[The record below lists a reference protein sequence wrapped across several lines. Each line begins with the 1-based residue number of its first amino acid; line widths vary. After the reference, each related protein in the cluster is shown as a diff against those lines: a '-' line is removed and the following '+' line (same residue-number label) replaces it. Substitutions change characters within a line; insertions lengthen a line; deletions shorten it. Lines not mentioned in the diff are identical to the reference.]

1 MACDDIR
8 IRRVVPEDAAGLER
22 FYAELSPESRLRRF
36 HAACRGISH
45 ELAETLAMADHR
57 TRDGFVAVAGSR
69 IVGHVL
75 LEPCGSKSEEV
86 AVAVGDR
93 LQGRGIGTLL
103 LAAALASARLRR
115 VSRLIAWVQAE
126 NTGMRRLLVRSGH
139 PLRMSWDRSV
149 ARYELAVSRELP
161 RGAAA

>member
-1 MACDDIR
+1 
-8 IRRVVPEDAAGLER
+8 
-22 FYAELSPESRLRRF
+22 
-36 HAACRGISH
+36 
-45 ELAETLAMADHR
+45 
-57 TRDGFVAVAGSR
+57 VAVAGSR
-69 IVGHVL
+69 IVGHVV
-75 LEPCGSKSEEV
+75 LEPCGSKAEEV
-86 AVAVGDR
+86 AVAVGDQ
-93 LQGRGIGTLL
+93 LQRRGIGTLL